1 MGMNKENYERYVQV
15 LKEELVPAMGC
26 TEPIAIAYCAAKA
39 REVLG
44 DRGRPGRS
52 QRQRKYHQ
60 ECEERHRSQYRRTQ
74 RNRGGRRHRHRR
86 RGCLSCAAGHRAGQ

>member
-44 DRGRPGRS
+44 AEVDRVEVS
-52 QRQRKYHQ
+52 A
-60 ECEERHRSQYRRTQ
+60 S
-74 RNRGGRRHRHRR
+74 
-86 RGCLSCAAGHRAGQ
+86 